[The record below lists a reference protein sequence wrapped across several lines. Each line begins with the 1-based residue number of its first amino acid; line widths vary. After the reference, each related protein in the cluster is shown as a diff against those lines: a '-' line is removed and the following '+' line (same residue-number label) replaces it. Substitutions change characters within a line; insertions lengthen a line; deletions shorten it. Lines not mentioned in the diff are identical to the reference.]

1 MYEED
6 LEFIVNHLE
15 QVWVENENGDA
26 VESKYMYRW
35 EDLTVTQQRE
45 ALKKA
50 VDAYDSHNSWDR
62 TTDMSDVE
70 FKAHRAKLQAEGH
83 TVVSLDCTVVKDAK
97 IKNGALQGKVRLAPR
112 GFRDQTL
119 KASWYSTSPTASA
132 ISVRL
137 SELLGMRLRLS
148 SWVVDVSDAFFSG
161 EELQD
166 DEFIYIKV
174 PAEFSETGCSVWRR
188 LKREV
193 PGCRGAS
200 SAWFRVLSQRLERWG
215 WSQCSTDRAL
225 FVRRNER
232 GETVGIMPVHVDD
245 GKIRAEPWVAQELF
259 KRFREDKEVELSTVE
274 EQKIGESVEFCGVRY
289 TESEDGKS

>member
-148 SWVVDVSDAFFSG
+148 
-161 EELQD
+161 
-166 DEFIYIKV
+166 
-174 PAEFSETGCSVWRR
+174 
-188 LKREV
+188 
-193 PGCRGAS
+193 
-200 SAWFRVLSQRLERWG
+200 
-215 WSQCSTDRAL
+215 
-225 FVRRNER
+225 
-232 GETVGIMPVHVDD
+232 
-245 GKIRAEPWVAQELF
+245 
-259 KRFREDKEVELSTVE
+259 
-274 EQKIGESVEFCGVRY
+274 
-289 TESEDGKS
+289 

>member
-97 IKNGALQGKVRLAPR
+97 IKNGALQGKVRLAR
-112 GFRDQTL
+112 
-119 KASWYSTSPTASA
+119 
-132 ISVRL
+132 SVFFDRN
-137 SELLGMRLRLS
+137 
-148 SWVVDVSDAFFSG
+148 VVFTIF
-161 EELQD
+161 
-166 DEFIYIKV
+166 
-174 PAEFSETGCSVWRR
+174 
-188 LKREV
+188 
-193 PGCRGAS
+193 S
-200 SAWFRVLSQRLERWG
+200 SAV
-215 WSQCSTDRAL
+215 
-225 FVRRNER
+225 
-232 GETVGIMPVHVDD
+232 
-245 GKIRAEPWVAQELF
+245 
-259 KRFREDKEVELSTVE
+259 
-274 EQKIGESVEFCGVRY
+274 
-289 TESEDGKS
+289 